1 MNYIVI
7 DLEWNQ
13 SYSGHVDENP
23 RLPFEIIEIGAT
35 KLDSKFN
42 IIDQYGSII
51 KPRIYRRLQSKIR
64 ELLNYDEST
73 LRTGRPFDVVFREFK
88 KWCGEDYIFCTW
100 GPLDLTYLQQNM
112 DFYYLKPFSFPLKFY
127 NLQEIYAINHYND
140 KTLMPSL
147 EKAVT
152 ELQIPIK
159 EPFHSAKND
168 AYYTAKVL
176 QVMNRKKINDM
187 YSIDYYHYPTC
198 KEEEIISKH
207 ANYSEYITRTFHDKK
222 EALSDKTITTL
233 RCHKCNRKL
242 PKKIRW
248 FVNNSST
255 QLCVGKCWTH
265 GFICGKIRF
274 KSTQDDEIF
283 IIKTVEKINKK
294 EFIQIKER
302 QNELRIRRK
311 EKRKQ
316 KKNKVMN

>member
-1 MNYIVI
+1 MNYIVM
-7 DLEWNQ
+7 DLVWNQ
-13 SYSGHVDENP
+13 SYSGHAGENP

-42 IIDQYGSII
+42 IVDTYGSII
-51 KPRIYRRLQSKIR
+51 KPRIYKRLQSKIR

-88 KWCGEDYIFCTW
+88 KWCGDDYIFCTW

-112 DFYYLKPFSFPLKFY
+112 DFYYMKQFAFSLKFY
-127 NLQEIYAINHYND
+127 NLQEIYSINHYND
-140 KTLMPSL
+140 KTQMPSL

-152 ELQIPIK
+152 ELKIPID
-159 EPFHSAKND
+159 EPFHCAKND

-176 QVMNRKKINDM
+176 QKMNRKKLEDM

-198 KEEEIISKH
+198 VEEEILSKH
-207 ANYSEYITRTFHDKK
+207 SNYSEHITRTFHNKK
-222 EALSDKTITTL
+222 EALSDKDITSL

-265 GFICGKIRF
+265 GLICGKIRF
-274 KSTQDDEIF
+274 KYTQDDEVF
-283 IIKTVEKINKK
+283 IIKTVEKISKK
-294 EFIQIKER
+294 EFEQIKER

-311 EKRKQ
+311 EKRQQ
-316 KKNKVMN
+316 KKLSSQ

>member
-1 MNYIVI
+1 MNYIVM

-13 SYSGHVDENP
+13 SCSGHTGENP

-42 IIDQYGSII
+42 IVDSYGSII
-51 KPRIYRRLQSKIR
+51 KPRIYKRLQSKIR

-112 DFYYLKPFSFPLKFY
+112 DFYYMKQFPFPLKFY

-140 KTLMPSL
+140 KTQMPSL

-152 ELQIPIK
+152 ELKIPID
-159 EPFHSAKND
+159 EPFHCAKND

-176 QVMNRKKINDM
+176 QTMNRKKLDDM

-198 KEEEIISKH
+198 IEEEILSKH
-207 ANYSEYITRTFHDKK
+207 ANYNEHITRTFQNKK
-222 EALSDKTITTL
+222 EALNDKDITTL

-265 GFICGKIRF
+265 GLICGKIRF
-274 KSTQDDEIF
+274 KYTQEDEVF
-283 IIKTVEKINKK
+283 IIKTVEKISKK
-294 EFIQIKER
+294 EFEQIKER

-311 EKRKQ
+311 EKRHQ
-316 KKNKVMN
+316 KKAASQ

>member
-1 MNYIVI
+1 MNYIVM

-13 SYSGHVDENP
+13 SYSGHVGENP

-42 IIDQYGSII
+42 IVDTYGSII
-51 KPRIYRRLQSKIR
+51 KPRIYKKLQSKIR
-64 ELLNYDEST
+64 EILNYDEST

-88 KWCGEDYIFCTW
+88 KWCGDDYIFCTW

-112 DFYYLKPFSFPLKFY
+112 DFYYLKQFSFPLKFY
-127 NLQEIYAINHYND
+127 NLQEIYAIHHYND
-140 KTLMPSL
+140 KTQMPSL

-152 ELQIPIK
+152 ELNIPID

-168 AYYTAKVL
+168 AYYTAKVF
-176 QVMNRKKINDM
+176 QKMNHKKLDDM

-198 KEEEIISKH
+198 IEEEILSRH
-207 ANYSEYITRTFHDKK
+207 ANYNEHITRTFPNKK
-222 EALSDKTITTL
+222 EALNDKDITTL

-265 GFICGKIRF
+265 GLICGKIRF
-274 KSTQDDEIF
+274 KYTQEDEVF
-283 IIKTVEKINKK
+283 IIKTVEKISKK
-294 EFIQIKER
+294 EFEQIKER

-316 KKNKVMN
+316 KKESL

>member
-1 MNYIVI
+1 MNYIVM

-13 SYSGHVDENP
+13 SYSGHVGENP

-42 IIDQYGSII
+42 IVDTYGSII
-51 KPRIYRRLQSKIR
+51 KPRIYKRLQSKIR

-88 KWCGEDYIFCTW
+88 KWCGENYIFCTW

-112 DFYYLKPFSFPLKFY
+112 DFYYMKQFPFPLKFY

-140 KTLMPSL
+140 KTQMPSL

-152 ELQIPIK
+152 ELHIPID

-168 AYYTAKVL
+168 AYYTAKVM
-176 QVMNRKKINDM
+176 QAMNRKKLEDM

-198 KEEEIISKH
+198 IEEEILSKH
-207 ANYSEYITRTFHDKK
+207 SNYNEYITRTFRDKK
-222 EALSDKTITTL
+222 EALNDKDITTL

-265 GFICGKIRF
+265 GLICGKIRF
-274 KSTQDDEIF
+274 KYTQSDEVF
-283 IIKTVEKINKK
+283 IIKTVEKISKK
-294 EFIQIKER
+294 EFEQIKER

-311 EKRKQ
+311 EKRQQRKAASQ
-316 KKNKVMN
+316 